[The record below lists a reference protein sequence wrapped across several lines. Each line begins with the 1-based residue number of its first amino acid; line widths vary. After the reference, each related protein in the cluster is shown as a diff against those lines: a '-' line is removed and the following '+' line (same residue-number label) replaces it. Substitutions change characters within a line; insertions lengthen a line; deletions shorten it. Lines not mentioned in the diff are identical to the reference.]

1 MFSKQF
7 VSDALHTPKYMYGCS
22 ILLMAGEVVQMQN
35 KKIVITLSLYL
46 RYNLQLADT
55 GRWEIQVVLLVKMIV
70 RNLSTAEA

>member
-7 VSDALHTPKYMYGCS
+7 VSDALHTPQYLYRCS
-22 ILLMAGEVVQMQN
+22 ILLMVGEVAQMQN

-46 RYNLQLADT
+46 RYKLQLADT

-70 RNLSTAEA
+70 RILSTAEA

>member
-1 MFSKQF
+1 
-7 VSDALHTPKYMYGCS
+7 
-22 ILLMAGEVVQMQN
+22 MAGEVVQMQN